1 MRFFFSMISSESP
14 ILPVAMT
21 TNPAHCP
28 KFVVNMFKAGS
39 GKCRDCGHEWFQH
52 DGVIDRQVA
61 EKFQQI
67 WAHNQMK
74 AAQASAAPIKTMN
87 DVKEE
92 KKRALI
98 AAARQARSGSFSSRE
113 EEWLYGGGSSG
124 RHSQHNEIPAGPTK
138 LYDPFDDMES
148 GSDEFKFYSKDEFLA
163 KEQRGLSNLPTGAT
177 STPLVRSGSASPFA
191 SSVGKNRPIKVV
203 NLIDLTPD
211 EDSSHHQQENAS
223 VHSGS
228 ASGRHRQLSGSLSVS
243 SRPPMLPIGNRSPVI
258 SPHHVTDAA
267 AAEFGMKKIEE
278 IEQQFQVMSKESM
291 QKDTI
296 IAERNAEID
305 RLRVQLI
312 EATEL
317 RDKLSRVENEL
328 LSKESEWTADREKM
342 GAMES
347 RIEKLKSKLAEQ
359 EELVE
364 SAKGES
370 KKVLDELDRLM
381 HENQDTVQ
389 VLKQQLVEAQQREQ
403 ELLKQIDG
411 VKAAAEANDFSEEVG
426 RLTSVVAGLQGQLV
440 QAQQAHSQIE
450 RLETELAAAKQE
462 IYRVKDLEDEK
473 SSRESEIVDFKN
485 QVESLTQQLAEVSAA
500 RTAESQ
506 ALTEKIESLNAE
518 LSQTMQRESGEHHI
532 VEELKSQLQ
541 DLTSQ
546 LTSERARVE
555 QLQSSAADAFTVA
568 QQQHESEITHLQ
580 RKLENAISQ
589 LEEERRKSAIEGEVE
604 IEKIRSQLVAAE
616 EAGVVLE
623 TELASQRAT
632 NETLC
637 QQLSEMAT
645 ESENI
650 RRSAAN
656 SDLSVQQLQQQ
667 VESLQQS
674 LKQSDHAI
682 EQLQEQLSQ
691 EKTRMSELLKNAD
704 SESGQSQAV
713 VDALNSKVAELQTQ
727 LRESSVNASESSTKL
742 AEAESRIQQLQE
754 ELRVGASSSQEQIEA
769 IRNQLIQERSEA
781 ETSLRADFES
791 TRTQLIATHSSEVDR
806 FTQELTEAQAELS
819 RVTCE
824 SESAAQISS
833 ERIAS
838 LQSEVDTMTSQ
849 LVATREDLRS
859 IQTQLNKTTDSGRTD
874 LLKLQ
879 SESESIAQRFKEAQ
893 AELARERQSAVSVQ
907 GQLIQAQQTVE
918 DLKAKLAHAL
928 VQAAESSKSRDN
940 WDSLNQQNEQYLKSI
955 QDVSFV
961 MRTVTDKFLSP
972 NVSEAQSRAISVEEE
987 GSEAIYQLERNVKAI
1002 LRLIETV
1009 ADKAKI
1015 IEKENLGL
1023 QDKLKEYEGLNDSLR
1038 ERVNQPLIQRIME
1051 PIMSC
1056 RWSGPPPNERF
1067 MNGNPT
1073 QRRNGEMSN
1082 IMGGAPRQYGNMTR
1096 G

>member
-1 MRFFFSMISSESP
+1 MISSDSP
-14 ILPVAMT
+14 ILAVGMT
-21 TNPAHCP
+21 RNPAHCP

-74 AAQASAAPIKTMN
+74 AAQAATAPIKTMN
-87 DVKEE
+87 DVKED

-98 AAARQARSGSFSSRE
+98 AAARHARSGSFSSRE

-124 RHSQHNEIPAGPTK
+124 RHSQHNEIPTGPTK

-148 GSDEFKFYSKDEFLA
+148 GSDEFKFYSKDEFMA

-211 EDSSHHQQENAS
+211 EDSCHHQPENAS

-228 ASGRHRQLSGSLSVS
+228 ASGRHRHLSGSLSVS
-243 SRPPMLPIGNRSPVI
+243 SRPPLLPVGNRSPVI
-258 SPHHVTDAA
+258 SPHHVSDAGA
-267 AAEFGMKKIEE
+267 SEFGMKKIEE
-278 IEQQFQVMSKESM
+278 IEHQFQVMSKESM

-296 IAERNAEID
+296 LAERNGEIE

-317 RDKLSRVENEL
+317 RAKLSRVENEL

-347 RIEKLKSKLAEQ
+347 RIEKLKSKLADQ

-403 ELLKQIDG
+403 ELLKQIGG
-411 VKAAAEANDFSEEVG
+411 VKADAEANDFSEEVG
-426 RLTSVVAGLQGQLV
+426 RLTSVVSGLEGQVL

-450 RLETELAAAKQE
+450 RLETDLAAAKKE
-462 IYRVKDLEDEK
+462 ISRVKVFET
-473 SSRESEIVDFKN
+473 SRESEIGDFQN
-485 QVESLTQQLAEVSAA
+485 QVESLMQQLTETKAA
-500 RTAESQ
+500 RTAETQS
-506 ALTEKIESLNAE
+506 LTEKIELLNAE
-518 LSQTMQRESGEHHI
+518 LSQTMLRESGEHHI
-532 VEELKSQLQ
+532 VEELKSQVQ

-546 LTSERARVE
+546 LTSERARVD
-555 QLQSSAADAFTVA
+555 QLQSSTADAFAVA

-580 RKLENAISQ
+580 QKLDNAISQ
-589 LEEERRKSAIEGEVE
+589 LDEERRKLAMEGEVE
-604 IEKIRSQLVAAE
+604 IEKIRSLLVAAE
-616 EAGVVLE
+616 EAKVVQE
-623 TELASQRAT
+623 TELASEKAT

-637 QQLSEMAT
+637 RQLSEMA
-645 ESENI
+645 SERDAI
-650 RRSAAN
+650 RRSATD
-656 SDLSVQQLQQQ
+656 SDSYVEQLQQQ
-667 VESLQQS
+667 VESLQES
-674 LKQSDHAI
+674 LKQSDDAI
-682 EQLQEQLSQ
+682 KQLQEQMSL
-691 EKTRMSELLKNAD
+691 EKTRLSEILKNAD
-704 SESGQSQAV
+704 SESDKTLVV
-713 VDALNSKVAELQTQ
+713 VDALNSKVADLETQ
-727 LRESSVNASESSTKL
+727 LRDSSLNASESLTKL
-742 AEAESRIQQLQE
+742 TEAESRIQQFQE
-754 ELRVGASSSQEQIEA
+754 QLRASASSSQEQVDA
-769 IRNQLIQERSEA
+769 IRNQLLQERIDA

-791 TRTQLIATHSSEVDR
+791 KRTEWITTHSSEIER
-806 FTQELTEAQAELS
+806 ITQELTKAQAELS
-819 RVTCE
+819 RVTSE
-824 SESAAQISS
+824 SGSAAQMRS

-849 LVATREDLRS
+849 LIATREELRS
-859 IQTQLNKTTDSGRTD
+859 LQTELNETTDKGRTD

-879 SESESIAQRFKEAQ
+879 SESASIAQRFNDAQ

-918 DLKAKLAHAL
+918 VLKAKLAQAL

-987 GSEAIYQLERNVKAI
+987 GSEAIYQLEKNVKAI

-1056 RWSGPPPNERF
+1056 RWSGPPPSERF

-1096 G
+1096 D